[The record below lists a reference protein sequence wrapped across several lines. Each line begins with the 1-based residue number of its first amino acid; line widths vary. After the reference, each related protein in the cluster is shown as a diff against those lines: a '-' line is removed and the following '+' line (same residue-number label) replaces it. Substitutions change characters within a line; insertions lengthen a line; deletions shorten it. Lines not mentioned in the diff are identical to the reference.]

1 MDVTEL
7 LNFKPKTVPKRP
19 APEDIPDDIDDTDDP
34 SNSLTHILVVTTT
47 CITISL
53 IATLSSLF
61 FDHGINSAECFWRRY
76 IKTVPRLFW

>member
-34 SNSLTHILVVTTT
+34 SNSLIHILVVTKP
-47 CITISL
+47 L
-53 IATLSSLF
+53 RHA
-61 FDHGINSAECFWRRY
+61 
-76 IKTVPRLFW
+76 